1 VANLPARVG
10 SQPSTGNPTR
20 REVDVFKKQASYANV
35 IASLALFIAL
45 GGTATAAVTL
55 GRDSVGSA

>member
-1 VANLPARVG
+1 
-10 SQPSTGNPTR
+10 
-20 REVDVFKKQASYANV
+20 VFKKQASYANV